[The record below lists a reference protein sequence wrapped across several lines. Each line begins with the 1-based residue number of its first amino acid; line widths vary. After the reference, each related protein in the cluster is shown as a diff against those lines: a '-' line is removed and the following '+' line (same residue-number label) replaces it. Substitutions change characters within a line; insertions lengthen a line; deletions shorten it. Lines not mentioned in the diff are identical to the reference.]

1 MTVGKGAWNELM
13 DLVPDKRGGLN
24 GSTQHSGRTHLA
36 LKTKAKIAGW
46 VRSVGTL
53 PWLGFDRV
61 LPNRWVL
68 PEKHCRINALDG
80 VSANS
85 KECGLRQMPET
96 FLVRN
101 S

>member
-46 VRSVGTL
+46 VRSVGTSTAKQMGSSGEAL
-53 PWLGFDRV
+53 S
-61 LPNRWVL
+61 NQ
-68 PEKHCRINALDG
+68 RIGWCFGEL
-80 VSANS
+80 
-85 KECGLRQMPET
+85 
-96 FLVRN
+96 
-101 S
+101 